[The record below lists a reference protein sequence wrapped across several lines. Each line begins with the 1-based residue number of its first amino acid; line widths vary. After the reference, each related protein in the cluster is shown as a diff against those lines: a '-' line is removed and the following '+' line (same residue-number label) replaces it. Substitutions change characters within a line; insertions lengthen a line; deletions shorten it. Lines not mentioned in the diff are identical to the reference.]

1 MTPQELADE
10 IMPQVEEAYKDTVLT
25 MASRLTRE
33 ARERGNLVYQQSK
46 LGEIRVIIPIPGNIM
61 QGISVDDLAELLAQ
75 REFVTS
81 AGKYE
86 EDVIRDEAGDIAVN
100 FFQQDLVAM
109 EVLCKPLRDV
119 RLA

>member
-10 IMPQVEEAYKDTVLT
+10 IMPQVEEAYKDVVLT
-25 MASRLTRE
+25 MASKLTRE

-46 LGEIRVIIPIPGNIM
+46 LGEIRVIIPIPEQIM
-61 QGISVDDLAELLAQ
+61 QGISVGDLADLLAQ

-86 EDVIRDEAGDIAVN
+86 EDVIRDEAGDIQVN